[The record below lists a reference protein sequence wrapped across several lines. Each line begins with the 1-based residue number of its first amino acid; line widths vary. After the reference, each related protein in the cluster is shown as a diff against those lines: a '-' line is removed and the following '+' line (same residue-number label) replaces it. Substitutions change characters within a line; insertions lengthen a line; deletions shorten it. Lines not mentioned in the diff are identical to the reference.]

1 MLRSRGFL
9 ADAILGGVFLF
20 AWGLLG
26 IAPISRAHAADA
38 AKCEPE
44 KLAAKYPSLAHQK
57 IRAGEDGESPPYS
70 MRDPGNFDR
79 IIGVDGDLIRAV
91 FKCVGTDVEFK
102 MGAWSGLLPA
112 VIAGQ
117 TDAMWYLYYT
127 AERAKQ
133 VDFVVFLKAGTGA
146 LVKKGNPKGIKSMD
160 DTCGTTATAG
170 LGTVEEAAFREQ
182 STKCPA
188 AGKALINI
196 MTYPD
201 IPSGTR
207 LIQNDRAD
215 IMMSD
220 LALVDKL
227 AFDNP
232 QVFERGFKIISDF
245 KIGVA
250 VKKGNDDLLNAIYD
264 AMRVLQDDGTE
275 KQILESYNIDP
286 SLILPVTVL
295 RE

>member
-1 MLRSRGFL
+1 MLRSKAF
-9 ADAILGGVFLF
+9 LGGMLLL
-20 AWGLLG
+20 AWLLVDVTSVPDARAED
-26 IAPISRAHAADA
+26 AP
-38 AKCEPE
+38 KCEPG
-44 KLAAKYPSLAHQK
+44 KLAAKYPGLANKK
-57 IRAGEDGESPPYS
+57 ILVGEDGESPPYS
-70 MRDPGNFDR
+70 MRDPGNFDE
-79 IIGVDGDLIRAV
+79 IIGVDADLIHSV
-91 FKCVGTDVEFK
+91 FKCVGAEFEFK
-102 MGAWSGLLPA
+102 VGAWSGLLPA

-117 TDAMWYLYYT
+117 TDAMWFLYYT

-133 VDFVVFLKAGTGA
+133 VDFVVFMKAGTGA
-146 LVKKGNPKGIKSMD
+146 LVKKGNPKNIRSME

-182 STKCPA
+182 SGKCQA
-188 AGKALINI
+188 AGKAAINI
-196 MTYPD
+196 LTYPD

-232 QVFERGFKIISDF
+232 AVFERGFKIVSDF

-250 VKKGNDDLLNAIYD
+250 VKKGNEDLLKAIYD
-264 AMRVLQDDGTE
+264 AMRVLQDNGTE
-275 KQILESYNIDP
+275 KQILETYKIDP
-286 SLILPVTVL
+286 SLMEPVAVF
-295 RE
+295 RQ

>member
-1 MLRSRGFL
+1 MLRSKELL
-9 ADAILGGVFLF
+9 AGISLF
-20 AWGLLG
+20 AWLLVG
-26 IAPISRAHAADA
+26 VAIVPVARAEDAP
-38 AKCEPE
+38 KCEPE
-44 KLAAKYPSLAHQK
+44 KLAVKYPALANKK
-57 IRAGEDGESPPYS
+57 ILVGEDGESPPYS
-70 MRDPGNFDR
+70 MRDPANFDK
-79 IIGVDGDLIRAV
+79 ITGVDGDLIRSV
-91 FKCVGTDVEFK
+91 FKCVGADFDFK
-102 MGAWSGLLPA
+102 IGAWSGLLPA

-117 TDAMWYLYYT
+117 ADTMWYLYYT

-133 VDFVVFLKAGTGA
+133 VDFVVFMKAGTGA
-146 LVKKGNPKGIKSMD
+146 LVKKGNPKNIKSME

-182 STKCPA
+182 SGKCQA
-188 AGKALINI
+188 AGKAAINI
-196 MTYPD
+196 LTYPD

-232 QVFERGFKIISDF
+232 AVFERGFKIVSDF

-250 VKKGNDDLLNAIYD
+250 VKKGNEDLLKAIYD
-264 AMRVLQDDGTE
+264 AMRVLQSNGTE
-275 KQILESYNIDP
+275 QQILETYKIDP
-286 SLILPVTVL
+286 SLMEPVAVL
-295 RE
+295 RH